1 MHKYVWRFVA
11 VCICGCLLA
20 SVVRAKVWL
29 LPDYQSSQFYS
40 RRVNGGNNHKSDNPV
55 CSDYGMYTASQITT
69 GMSCASSAMIK
80 NLKCYGDCSCSSVYQ
95 YTSSS
100 CRSAGKIPSGAAC
113 MGKYRECICDTSTY
127 PHTSSSCAYTL
138 SGASCYDK
146 YGYHYNSCVN
156 PCAAYASYTNVS
168 SCSYG
173 CEDVVSTCTSKCR
186 KCYADNCRNREDNE
200 TKLGCEKYWSDCPS
214 KCQTGKTEAECDS
227 GFHQSADKLSCVA
240 NACEG
245 FTLSSCP
252 TGAVSCETCKSGTTT
267 KYKVSS
273 CKDGYTQAGD
283 TCTTADC
290 EGFTLSSCPSHA
302 SCSTCKTGTA
312 IKYKL
317 DQCNSGYE
325 ISGSSCKAAACTGF
339 SYSCISSAT
348 ACETCQSG
356 TTTKYRPTG
365 CKEGYVLSSNTCS
378 AVDCRSKGY
387 TLYSCPSS
395 ALSCETCLGG
405 ASTYYKV
412 NACKAGYEVA
422 DNTCAM
428 VDCQGK
434 GYTFY
439 SCPSLAADCETCL
452 RGSSTYY
459 RIKNCQRPLSV
470 STDQKSCICPA
481 NAVVTDETSLRLAF
495 SEKCPIITA
504 SGTINMVDTQH
515 IIVYPNT
522 TKFTGTNGASLHVSP
537 QKYATI
543 FKIED
548 SPETSFEISN
558 LDFTVNSGGG
568 LEVFQIWNRPTNIS
582 NIDVSLTGKFDMG
595 SQIVTFFYSDAQINN
610 LNIQADIN
618 TSGLFSPIDFYN
630 PDDYSKSFS
639 IQNSEIIVNNTGDG
653 PVEALRFEMDD
664 NSSSYINIESTKISL
679 NTAERNYAIWVQETL
694 TSGFI
699 QLDVSGCSISAKSHF
714 NAAFS
719 AERNDFNSLTYIN
732 RAGEFSIVTQ

>member
-1 MHKYVWRFVA
+1 MHKNVWRFVA

-40 RRVNGGNNHKSDNPV
+40 RRVNGGNSHKSDNPV

-69 GMSCASSAMIK
+69 GMSCASSTMIK
-80 NLKCYGDCSCSSVYQ
+80 NLKCFGDCSCSSAYQ

-100 CRSAGKIPSGAAC
+100 CRSAGKIPSGSSC

-138 SGASCYDK
+138 SGASCSDK

-186 KCYADNCRNREDNE
+186 SCYADNCRNRADNE
-200 TKLGCEKYWSDCPS
+200 TKLGCEKYWSDCPD

-252 TGAVSCETCKSGTTT
+252 
-267 KYKVSS
+267 
-273 CKDGYTQAGD
+273 
-283 TCTTADC
+283 
-290 EGFTLSSCPSHA
+290 SHA

-312 IKYKL
+312 TKYKL

-378 AVDCRSKGY
+378 AVDCRGKGY
-387 TLYSCPSS
+387 TLYGCPSS
-395 ALSCETCLGG
+395 AVSCAECLGG
-405 ASTYYKV
+405 TSTYYKI
-412 NACKAGYEVA
+412 NDCKAGYELT
-422 DNTCAM
+422 DNSCAM

-452 RGSSTYY
+452 RGTSTYY

-504 SGTINMVDTQH
+504 SGTINMTDTQQ
-515 IIVYPNT
+515 ITIYPDT
-522 TKFTGTNGASLHVSP
+522 TKFTGINEGTLEIKASNKYSSFFGTNSS
-537 QKYATI
+537 T
-543 FKIED
+543 
-548 SPETSFEISN
+548 TN
-558 LDFTVNSGGG
+558 L
-568 LEVFQIWNRPTNIS
+568 E
-582 NIDVSLTGKFDMG
+582 
-595 SQIVTFFYSDAQINN
+595 INN
-610 LNIQADIN
+610 LNIKIDENVYISNVLRLSRRPIIIKDLTITANINSSDVSTVSDIISLSN
-618 TSGLFSPIDFYN
+618 IPEANIDN
-630 PDDYSKSFS
+630 LNLTMN
-639 IQNSEIIVNNTGDG
+639 INNTTSSGEGLTIYTD
-653 PVEALRFEMDD
+653 ETANSIINIK
-664 NSSSYINIESTKISL
+664 NSSITLNNTNTTGRLYTCLSFIANGAGKLNTTVKNVKLHINGANGYGVYINEISGRKDGSDRIINLTGMTVNAPRGFYSIIESQTY
-679 NTAERNYAIWVQETL
+679 NNFQ
-694 TSGFI
+694 
-699 QLDVSGCSISAKSHF
+699 
-714 NAAFS
+714 N
-719 AERNDFNSLTYIN
+719 LTYTQT
-732 RAGEFSIVTQ
+732 GEEISVRTY